1 MHVARETLSPEDFAL
16 FINVKIERN
25 QGGNNALLYAISG
38 QNTNSYLLVHFLIVD
53 AHANCNISN
62 DFSRNSLLIAARKN

>member
-1 MHVARETLSPEDFAL
+1 VHVARETLSPEDFAL